1 MNIMKILAAVLLIPV
16 MASAEKPYFQQDV
29 SYDIKVELD
38 PETAI
43 LAGIENITYVN
54 NSPDTLDEVYFHLYY
69 NAFQPG
75 SYLDMSDREQGYYEI
90 ANMREHEQG
99 NVTIDRIDVNGA
111 ESDEYTIDNT
121 IMTVPF
127 ERPLAPKDSMI
138 FYIEFTSRIPVDG
151 SRTAHR
157 GKHFDI
163 GQWYPK
169 PAVYD
174 KYGWHKHQYM
184 DHEFYADYADF
195 HVEITLPSDFIV
207 AHMGRLLNE
216 EEIFGGKLPVPE
228 GDSIIVDALSLV
240 GGDTSRAEPLEE
252 EESNADSTEFVEGES
267 AEENMPAEAE
277 PADSLGGLNENE
289 DLKTWKITAGNVHD
303 FAFCADPRFIVDICR
318 LNNTVIKTYYT
329 RRSKIRWEKKAADYT
344 RKALRLYS
352 ERYFP
357 YPYGQYSTVASLVGG
372 GMEYPQLT
380 MVSQVRGS
388 SGEESLA
395 MESVIAHEVGHAW
408 FYGMLGF
415 NETEQSFLDE
425 GLTSF
430 ATIEYMEHYHGR
442 RHNNFVYKKSWQK
455 KLLPNGDER
464 NDNQKRY
471 ISRALM
477 QDADPMITPANL
489 FKDGG
494 RYYSASYYKASS
506 VYFMLQY
513 TLGEEK
519 FDRFLKLLFD
529 RWAFKHPYL
538 SDLQDVAEEVY
549 GGNLDWFF
557 RQWFTTTWTLDY
569 ALSKFKIKNSIWQG
583 KTAFN
588 TTIGVE
594 KKGRCISPID
604 VVVYFDGGRADTIYF
619 PVSLWFDGRD
629 KYDTTVVFPENPR
642 KARINPDARLVDV
655 NPLNNTSGLPS
666 VHWQFMVPEFI
677 YSRNY
682 VEDYI
687 ESYTISHHPTL
698 WYNSKDGARLGYN
711 LHGSYLDVAK
721 ELNLDL
727 SAGVMNGKLNYDAGY
742 TNRLFG
748 INPDLQ
754 YFFRSRE
761 IEGRGRQ
768 AVGIFRDRSSRWRG
782 QLSRTGLYVMR
793 NYMYNADYLYG
804 RGWSGGN
811 VLTVDLEVLRNVEK
825 RRASI
830 SYGLSL
836 SSSIPGTDYDF
847 TRGMLDLGLTF
858 PGIAGNET
866 RIRFKGGI
874 ADGTVPTERRFYL
887 SSADPYEIW
896 DSPLYRSRGTLPDE
910 WKDEGHLFKP
920 GGGELAGYLGRGSTG
935 TRMVSARVERDLPR
949 IKSPASIPYLSREI
963 VRVQPVLY
971 AATGY
976 VWDKPEKLDVTDLL
990 SEGGLIL
997 VYRVP
1002 YLNLFI
1008 SESTLSL
1015 YLPVWIS
1022 DPQENE
1028 DGFKWRWVFSMT
1040 P

>member
-1 MNIMKILAAVLLIPV
+1 MNITKILAAMLLIP
-16 MASAEKPYFQQDV
+16 AAARADKPYFQQDV

-43 LAGIENITYVN
+43 LAGIENITYIN
-54 NSPDTLDEVYFHLYY
+54 NSPDTLNEVYFHLYY

-75 SYLDMSDREQGYYEI
+75 SYLDKRYREQGYYEI
-90 ANMREHEQG
+90 SDLPEDEQG
-99 NVTIDRIDVNGA
+99 NVTIDRIDIDGV
-111 ESDEYTIDNT
+111 ETDEYLIDNT
-121 IMTVPF
+121 IMKVQLGH
-127 ERPLAPKDSMI
+127 PLAPQDSVI
-138 FYIEFTSRIPVDG
+138 FYVEFTSRIPAEG

-169 PAVYD
+169 PTVYD
-174 KYGWHKHQYM
+174 RYGWHRHQYM

-195 HVEITLPSDFIV
+195 QVEITLPSDFIV

-216 EEIFGGKLPVPE
+216 EEIFGKRLPVPE
-228 GDSIIVDALSLV
+228 GDSIIVDALSLLHT
-240 GGDTSRAEPLEE
+240 DSTKAEPAEG
-252 EESNADSTEFVEGES
+252 ESQNADSSEFGEIGS
-267 AEENMPAEAE
+267 AEEDTSQQAE
-277 PADSLGGLNENE
+277 PADSLGELNEGQ
-289 DLKTWKITAGNVHD
+289 DLKTWKIKAENVHD
-303 FAFCADPRFIVDICR
+303 FAFCADPKFIVDICR
-318 LNNTVIKTYYT
+318 YNNTVVKSYYT
-329 RRSKIRWEKKAADYT
+329 KRSKKRWERKAVEYT
-344 RKALRLYS
+344 RQAVSLFS

-388 SGEESLA
+388 RGEESLA
-395 MESVIAHEVGHAW
+395 MESVIAHEVAHAW
-408 FYGMLGF
+408 YYGILGF

-425 GLTSF
+425 GLTSY
-430 ATIEYMEHYHGR
+430 ATIEYMEHYYGR

-471 ISRALM
+471 ISRALLNN
-477 QDADPMITPANL
+477 ADPMITPANL

-506 VYFMLQY
+506 VYLMLQY
-513 TLGEEK
+513 AFGEDK
-519 FDRFLKLLFD
+519 FDEFLKLLFD

-538 SDLQDVAEEVY
+538 SDVQEVAEEVY

-569 ALSKFKIKNSIWQG
+569 ALNKFKSKKTVLQG
-583 KTAFN
+583 NTVFN
-588 TTIGVE
+588 TTIGIA

-604 VVVYFDGGRADTIYF
+604 VVVYFDGGRTDTVSF
-619 PVSLWFDGRD
+619 PVDIWFDGRS
-629 KYDTTVVFPENPR
+629 KYDTSLAFPEKPR
-642 KARINPDARLVDV
+642 KARINSDVRLADV
-655 NPLNNTSGLPS
+655 NPMNNTSGLPS

-677 YSRNY
+677 FSRNY
-682 VEDYI
+682 VENYI
-687 ESYTISHHPTL
+687 ESYTFSHHPTL

-721 ELNLDL
+721 ELNLNL
-727 SAGVMNGKLNYDAGY
+727 SAGGMNGKLNYDASY

-768 AVGIFRDRSSRWRG
+768 AAGIYRDRSSRWRG
-782 QLSRTGLYVMR
+782 ALSRTGLYVMR
-793 NYMYNADYLYG
+793 NYMYDADYIYG

-825 RRASI
+825 RRVDI
-830 SYGLSL
+830 TYNLSL
-836 SSSIPGTDYDF
+836 TSSIPGTDYNF
-847 TRGMLDLGLTF
+847 TRGLLDLRFTF
-858 PGIAGNET
+858 PGIAGHET
-866 RIRFKGGI
+866 RIRLKGGI
-874 ADGTVPTERRFYL
+874 TDGTVPIERRFYL

-896 DSPLYRSRGTLPDE
+896 ESPLYRSKGTLPDE
-910 WKDEGHLFKP
+910 WKDKGHLFKP
-920 GGGELAGYLGRGSTG
+920 GGGELAGYLDLGMTG

-949 IKSPASIPYLSREI
+949 IKSPASVPYLSREI
-963 VRVQPVLY
+963 MRIQPALY
-971 AATGY
+971 AVTGY
-976 VWDKPEKLDVTDLL
+976 VWDKPEKLDIKDLL
-990 SEGGLIL
+990 SEAGLIL
-997 VYRVP
+997 TYRIP
-1002 YLNLFI
+1002 YLNLFM
-1008 SESTLSL
+1008 SESRLSL
-1015 YLPVWIS
+1015 YLPLWIS
-1022 DPQENE
+1022 DPQDNE
-1028 DGFKWRWVFSMT
+1028 DNFELRWVISMT
-1040 P
+1040 R